1 LGQTSRDHVE
11 SAKAAGLQ
19 YVSDLLPGIRRK
31 RNGRGF
37 AYYGPDGALI
47 TDKEQ
52 IKRFRK
58 LVIPP
63 AWTEVWICPAEDGHI
78 QVTARDGKGRKQYR
92 YHPKFREARDGTKF
106 ERLFT
111 VGEVLWK
118 IRERVERDIL
128 LDGLPRDK
136 VFATVVWLLEK
147 TLIRVGTEEMSR
159 ENKSYGLTTLRRR
172 HAIIK
177 GPELRF
183 EFRGKSGIQHAVSVT
198 DTHIAR
204 IVQRCKDLPGEILF
218 KYIDDNRQ
226 RQVVEAEQ
234 INDYLRDA
242 SGVPVTAK
250 DFRTFAGTMDCAD
263 FLREF
268 GPAKTKKEAE
278 QNVLRAIDHTAK
290 RLGNTRAV
298 CRKYY
303 IHPTLIEAYLDG
315 EMLPRN
321 RKRSGMV
328 ERKPGGKLRKH
339 EEQVLAFLKERLER
353 QRLAKTLLADGVGE
367 GISAGSPP
375 LQPVGAEE

>member
-1 LGQTSRDHVE
+1 M
-11 SAKAAGLQ
+11 
-19 YVSDLLPGIRRK
+19 
-31 RNGRGF
+31 
-37 AYYGPDGALI
+37 
-47 TDKEQ
+47 
-52 IKRFRK
+52 
-58 LVIPP
+58 IPP
-63 AWTEVWICPAEDGHI
+63 AWTEVWICPFPDGHI
-78 QVTARDGKGRKQYR
+78 QVTARDAKGRKQYR
-92 YHPKFREARDGTKF
+92 YHPKFREVRDGSKF

-111 VGEVLWK
+111 VGDVLWK

-218 KYIDDNRQ
+218 KYIDDDRQ

-242 SGVPVTAK
+242 SGVTVTAK

-268 GPAKTKKEAE
+268 GPAKTRKEAE
-278 QNVLRAIDHTAK
+278 LNVLRAIDHTAK

-303 IHPTLIEAYLDG
+303 IHPALLEAYLDG

-321 RKRSGMV
+321 RKRTGMV

-339 EEQVLAFLKERLER
+339 EEQVLTFLKDRLER
-353 QRLAKTLLADGVGE
+353 QRLAKTLLADGVAE
-367 GISAGSPP
+367 GVSAPS
-375 LQPVGAEE
+375 QPVRPIAVGE

>member
-1 LGQTSRDHVE
+1 LGLISQEHVD

-19 YVSDLLPGIRRK
+19 YVSDYLPGIRRK
-31 RNGRGF
+31 RSGRGF
-37 AYYGPDGALI
+37 AYYGPDGALV
-47 TDKEQ
+47 TAKDQ

-63 AWTEVWICPAEDGHI
+63 AWTDVWICPLEDGHI
-78 QVTARDGKGRKQYR
+78 QVTARDARGRKQYR

-106 ERLFT
+106 ERLFDL
-111 VGEVLWK
+111 GEVIWK
-118 IRERVERDIL
+118 VRERVERDIL

-136 VFATVVWLLEK
+136 VFATVVWLLER
-147 TLIRVGTEEMSR
+147 TLIRVGTEELSR

-172 HAIIK
+172 HAVIK

-204 IVQRCKDLPGEILF
+204 IVQRCKELPGEILF
-218 KYIDDNRQ
+218 KYIDDSGQ

-234 INDYLRDA
+234 VNDYLRDA
-242 SGVPVTAK
+242 AGAEVTAK

-268 GPAKTKKEAE
+268 GPAKSKKEAE
-278 QNVLRAIDHTAK
+278 LNVIRAIDHTAK

-303 IHPTLIEAYLDG
+303 IHPALIEAYLDG

-321 RKRSGMV
+321 RKRTGMV
-328 ERKPGGKLRKH
+328 ARTPGGKLRKH
-339 EEQVLAFLKERLER
+339 EEQVLTFLRARLDRERLSR
-353 QRLAKTLLADGVGE
+353 TLLADGVSDGAGHELGE
-367 GISAGSPP
+367 AALQGS
-375 LQPVGAEE
+375 ES

>member
-1 LGQTSRDHVE
+1 
-11 SAKAAGLQ
+11 
-19 YVSDLLPGIRRK
+19 
-31 RNGRGF
+31 
-37 AYYGPDGALI
+37 
-47 TDKEQ
+47 
-52 IKRFRK
+52 
-58 LVIPP
+58 
-63 AWTEVWICPAEDGHI
+63 
-78 QVTARDGKGRKQYR
+78 
-92 YHPKFREARDGTKF
+92 
-106 ERLFT
+106 
-111 VGEVLWK
+111 
-118 IRERVERDIL
+118 
-128 LDGLPRDK
+128 
-136 VFATVVWLLEK
+136 
-147 TLIRVGTEEMSR
+147 
-159 ENKSYGLTTLRRR
+159 
-172 HAIIK
+172 
-177 GPELRF
+177 
-183 EFRGKSGIQHAVSVT
+183 
-198 DTHIAR
+198 
-204 IVQRCKDLPGEILF
+204 VQRCKDLPGEILF

-321 RKRSGMV
+321 RKRNGMV